1 MSLNVTLETVLF
13 ISRYCSLGIT
23 LFFIFHIIWLAY
35 ILPKSR
41 QLSFKMHN
49 AVKLEPRANT
59 GDSGMMWPHDCT
71 SPPETRIKMVIRKTL
86 TKNNSALYSNWC
98 YNTAVILK
106 ILLHKPKQETSY
118 LTVMKQTWEAKLVYY
133 YLSLKKKVL
142 SSKKISTN
150 NQGLLKR
157 LREESRTKTLS
168 IFWRAKKLKLFLH
181 IRSYFLLRVNNRI

>member
-1 MSLNVTLETVLF
+1 
-13 ISRYCSLGIT
+13 
-23 LFFIFHIIWLAY
+23 
-35 ILPKSR
+35 
-41 QLSFKMHN
+41 MHN

-118 LTVMKQTWEAKLVYY
+118 LTVTKQTWEAKLVYY
-133 YLSLKKKVL
+133 YLSLKNKFCQARKYQL
-142 SSKKISTN
+142 I
-150 NQGLLKR
+150 
-157 LREESRTKTLS
+157 TKG
-168 IFWRAKKLKLFLH
+168 F
-181 IRSYFLLRVNNRI
+181 